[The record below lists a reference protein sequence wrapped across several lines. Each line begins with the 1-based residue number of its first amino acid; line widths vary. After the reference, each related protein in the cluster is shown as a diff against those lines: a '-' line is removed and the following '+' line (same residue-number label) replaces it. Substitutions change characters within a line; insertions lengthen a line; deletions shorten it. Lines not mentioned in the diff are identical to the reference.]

1 MTLENAKQAA
11 ASKGF
16 NAVHNF
22 LGTAKPLASLKEV
35 WKGEWLVEE
44 VFGKMVIRQYVEK
57 PQAFYSMETY
67 VLGVAL

>member
-1 MTLENAKQAA
+1 MTLENAKKVAA
-11 ASKGF
+11 AKGF

-22 LGTAKPLASLKEV
+22 LGTVKPLANLNEV

-44 VFGKMVIRQYVEK
+44 VFGKQVIRQYFDN
-57 PQAFYSMETY
+57 PQGFYSMETY